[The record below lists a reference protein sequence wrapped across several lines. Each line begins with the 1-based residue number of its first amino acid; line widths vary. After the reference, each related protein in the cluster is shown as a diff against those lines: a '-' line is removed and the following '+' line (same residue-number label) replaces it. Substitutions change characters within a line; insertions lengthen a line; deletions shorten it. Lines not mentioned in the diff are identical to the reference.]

1 MKITIGGM
9 PGAGKSTIA
18 EIVAKKLKL
27 KFYSMGNIMRELAS
41 KRKLSINEYT
51 ALNEDID
58 SEIDNYQKDLELKE
72 DNFIVDGRLAFHFI
86 PDSIKIFFD
95 VQLEVGAE
103 RIFKNQRVS
112 SEKKYKNTNE
122 ALKSMKKR
130 IEEDKKRYKKL
141 YNIDA
146 YDKNNFDY
154 VIDTTSLDINAIVD
168 KVIQIIN
175 DEKSYK

>member
-1 MKITIGGM
+1 MKITVGGM
-9 PGAGKSTIA
+9 LGSGKSTIA

-27 KFYSMGNIMRELAS
+27 KFYSIGNIMRELAT
-41 KRKLSINEYT
+41 KRKLSINEYIS
-51 ALNEDID
+51 LKEDVD
-58 SEIDNYQKDLELKE
+58 SEIDNYQKNLGLKE

-95 VQLEVGAE
+95 VNPEVGAE
-103 RIFKNQRVS
+103 RIFKNQRG
-112 SEKKYKNTNE
+112 SEKKYKNVNE
-122 ALKSMKKR
+122 ALKSINSR

-154 VIDTTSLDINAIVD
+154 VIDTTNLDIDAIAE
-168 KVIQIIN
+168 KVIKIIN
-175 DEKSYK
+175 DEKGYK

>member
-1 MKITIGGM
+1 MKITVGGM
-9 PGAGKSTIA
+9 LGSGKSTIA

-27 KFYSMGNIMRELAS
+27 KFYSIGNIMRELAT
-41 KRKLSINEYT
+41 KRKLSINEYIS
-51 ALNEDID
+51 LKEDVD
-58 SEIDNYQKDLELKE
+58 SEIDNYQKNLGLKE

-95 VQLEVGAE
+95 VNPEVGAE
-103 RIFKNQRVS
+103 RIFKNQRS
-112 SEKKYKNTNE
+112 SEKKYKNVNE
-122 ALKSMKKR
+122 ALKSINSR

-154 VIDTTSLDINAIVD
+154 VIDTTNLDIDAIAE
-168 KVIQIIN
+168 KVIKIIN
-175 DEKSYK
+175 DEKGYK